1 MRVFIGFGYNERDEW
16 IERDVF
22 PILQAMNLE
31 IVSGKEMHG
40 EVLRDG
46 VKERIESADGLI
58 GFSTLRLGQENADF
72 GSHIWVRDE
81 MAHALALNKHVVEVR
96 EKGVHIQ
103 QSLVGDR
110 QRIELDPVD
119 RLRCIAELVKVL
131 SAWSMRRLLLVP
143 KDADLERRIHRAI
156 VRDEL
161 MVSYRC
167 RTGNSISKRKEG
179 RIERVNKG
187 LYLNAIGL
195 PDNSLVEIEGSDKT
209 EGVVFNT
216 GWASADLVRIE
227 FD

>member
-1 MRVFIGFGYNERDEW
+1 MRVFIGYGYNLRDEW

-22 PILQAMNLE
+22 PILGAMNLE
-31 IVSGKEMHG
+31 IVSAKESHG
-40 EVLRDG
+40 DVLQEA
-46 VKERIESADGLI
+46 VKDRIESSDGLI
-58 GFSTLRLGQENADF
+58 GFSTLRLNQKKADF

-81 MAHALALNKHVVEVR
+81 MAHALALKKHVVEVR
-96 EKGVHIQ
+96 EKGVNIGAG
-103 QSLVGDR
+103 LIGDR
-110 QRIELDPVD
+110 QRIELDPKD
-119 RLRCIAELVKVL
+119 RLKCIAELVKVV

-143 KDADLERRIHRAI
+143 RDADMQKRIHRAI

-161 MVSYRC
+161 LVAYRC
-167 RTGNSISKRKEG
+167 RAGNSISKPKDG
-179 RIERVNKG
+179 RIERVNMG

-195 PDNSLVEIEGSDKT
+195 PDNSLVEIEGSTKT

>member
-1 MRVFIGFGYNERDEW
+1 MRVFIGYGYNDRDQW

-22 PILQAMNLE
+22 PILEAMNLE
-31 IVSGKEMHG
+31 IVSGKDMHG
-40 EVLRDG
+40 DVLQEG
-46 VKERIESADGLI
+46 VSERIEYSDGLI
-58 GFSTLRLGQENADF
+58 GFSTLRQGQEKADF

-81 MAHALALNKHVVEVR
+81 MAHALALKKRVVEVR
-96 EKGVHIQ
+96 EKGVNIGEG
-103 QSLVGDR
+103 LVGDR
-110 QRIELDPVD
+110 QRIELDPKD
-119 RLRCIAELVKVL
+119 RLRCIAELVKVV

-143 KDADLERRIHRAI
+143 KDADLEKRIHRAI
-156 VRDEL
+156 VKDEL
-161 MVSYRC
+161 LVAYRC
-167 RTGNSISKRKEG
+167 RTGNTISKRKEG

-195 PDNSLVEIEGSDKT
+195 PDNSLVEIEGSTKT

>member
-1 MRVFIGFGYNERDEW
+1 MRVFIGYGYNDRDEW

-22 PILQAMNLE
+22 PILEAMNLE

-40 EVLRDG
+40 DVLQEG
-46 VKERIESADGLI
+46 VKERIESSDGLI
-58 GFSTLRLGQENADF
+58 GFSTLRLGQKKADF

-81 MAHALALNKHVVEVR
+81 MAHALALKKHVVEVR
-96 EKGVHIQ
+96 EKHVNIGEG
-103 QSLVGDR
+103 LVGDR
-110 QRIELDPVD
+110 QRIELDPKD
-119 RLRCIAELVKVL
+119 RLRCIAELVKVV
-131 SAWSMRRLLLVP
+131 SSWSMRRLLLVP
-143 KDADLERRIHRAI
+143 KDADLEKRIHRAI
-156 VRDEL
+156 VKNEL
-161 MVSYRC
+161 VVAYRC
-167 RTGNSISKRKEG
+167 RTGNSISKQKEG

-195 PDNSLVEIEGSDKT
+195 PDNSLVEIEGSTKT

>member
-1 MRVFIGFGYNERDEW
+1 MRIFIGYGYNDRDEW

-31 IVSGKEMHG
+31 IVSGKNMHG
-40 EVLRDG
+40 DVLREG
-46 VKERIESADGLI
+46 VKERIESSDGLI
-58 GFSTLRLGQENADF
+58 GFSTLRLGQKNADF

-96 EKGVHIQ
+96 EKKVKIGEG
-103 QSLVGDR
+103 LVGDR
-110 QRIELDPVD
+110 ERIELDPKD
-119 RLRCIAELVKVL
+119 RLRCVAEVVRVV

-143 KDADLERRIHRAI
+143 KDADVERRIHRAL
-156 VRDEL
+156 VKSEL
-161 MVSYRC
+161 VVTYRC
-167 RTGNSISKRKEG
+167 RTGNTVSKHKEG

-195 PDNSLVEIEGSDKT
+195 PDSSLVEIEGSTKT

>member
-1 MRVFIGFGYNERDEW
+1 MRVFIGYGYNERDEW

-31 IVSGKEMHG
+31 IISGKDMHG
-40 EVLRDG
+40 EVLQEE
-46 VKERIESADGLI
+46 VKERIESSDGLI

-81 MAHALALNKHVVEVR
+81 MAHALALRKHVVEVR
-96 EKGVHIQ
+96 EKDVKIAEGLI
-103 QSLVGDR
+103 GDR
-110 QRIELDPVD
+110 QRIELDPKD
-119 RLRCIAELVKVL
+119 RLRSIAELVKVV

-143 KDADLERRIHRAI
+143 KDADLEKRIHRAL

-161 MVSYRC
+161 LVAYRC

-195 PDNSLVEIEGSDKT
+195 PDNSLVEIEGSTKA
-209 EGVVFNT
+209 EGVIFNT